1 MQQVEPAGPAA
12 PESALKIVVI
22 DDDPT
27 GSQTV
32 HGCPLLLRWDAA
44 SLNLALRQPSPLL
57 FLLANTRALDP
68 DQARQRLRQI
78 CRALGPALAAAQ
90 AEGVIDRWLVVSRG
104 DSTLRGHF
112 PLEMEVISEELGPF
126 DATLLVPAFL
136 EGGRTTLAGVHRLHG
151 QPVHETAFARDGLF
165 GFGSSFLPAWVE
177 EKSGGRIAA
186 TAVQRLDLAV
196 LEGPAPA
203 LGQRLA
209 GLEGNV
215 VVAVDATE
223 PRHLSALAAAVRAVQ
238 LAPALKEPLAAGGFV
253 PEAAAVAACFS
264 VAGPDTVTG
273 AAAADRSAAVTV
285 AADTVAADPSIPATI
300 SATPADQV
308 ISTDTGTVDRPTV
321 DRPTVAS
328 TTSAG
333 PPRRFL
339 FQSAAGLI
347 AALADLP
354 PQPLEG
360 AALAALRRS
369 GVDGPLPGLVL
380 VGSHVLLADRQ
391 LGRLLAEERC
401 GGVEVA
407 VAKVQRLLEGPLPEP
422 LLASL
427 ESGWLEQLRQQLAA
441 GRTPVL
447 HTSRG
452 ELRCR
457 DDAERRRLGLVLA
470 GSMARLVAALAP
482 QLGYVISKGGITTH
496 TLLAD
501 GLEQAAV
508 RLQGQ
513 LLPGLSLVLVD
524 LPAERPGELPAA
536 LPVLT
541 FPGNLGDDDTLLEA
555 WRCMEGGAP
564 LT

>member
-1 MQQVEPAGPAA
+1 MQQVEPAAPAA
-12 PESALKIVVI
+12 PEPALKIIVI

-32 HGCPLLLRWDAA
+32 HGCPLLLSWDPA
-44 SLNLALRQPSPLL
+44 SLALALRQPSPLL

-68 DQARQRLRQI
+68 DQARQRLREI
-78 CRALGPALAAAQ
+78 CRALAPALAAVQ

-126 DATLLVPAFL
+126 AATLLVPAFL

-165 GFGSSFLPAWVE
+165 GYGSSYLPDWVQ

-186 TAVQRLDLAV
+186 TAVQRLDLAA

-223 PRHLSALAAAVRAVQ
+223 PRHLSALAAAVRALQ
-238 LAPALKEPLAAGGFV
+238 IA
-253 PEAAAVAACFS
+253 PEAAA
-264 VAGPDTVTG
+264 
-273 AAAADRSAAVTV
+273 
-285 AADTVAADPSIPATI
+285 ADPLISATI
-300 SATPADQV
+300 SALPDQT
-308 ISTDTGTVDRPTV
+308 ISAATDAVDRSVVP
-321 DRPTVAS
+321 S

-354 PQPLEG
+354 PQPLAG
-360 AALAALRRS
+360 AALAALRRT
-369 GVDGPLPGLVL
+369 GVAGPLPGLVL
-380 VGSHVLLADRQ
+380 VGSHVPLADRQ
-391 LGRLLAEERC
+391 LERLLAEARC

-407 VAKVQRLLEGPLPEP
+407 VAKVLRLLEGPLPEP

-427 ESGWLEQLRQQLAA
+427 ESDWLEQLRQQLAV

-447 HTSRG
+447 YTSRG
-452 ELRCR
+452 ERRCR
-457 DDAERRRLGLVLA
+457 DAAQRRRLGLVLA
-470 GSMARLVAALAP
+470 ASMARLVAALAP

-501 GLEQAAV
+501 GLDQAAV

-513 LLPGLSLVLVD
+513 LLPGLSLVLAGPD
-524 LPAERPGELPAA
+524 D

-541 FPGNLGDDDTLLEA
+541 FPGNLGDDDTLRSA
-555 WRCMEGGAP
+555 WRWLEGQIVR
-564 LT
+564 